1 MADVAAAGH
10 AASYAVNVTNTGK
23 VAADHVV
30 LGFLTPPGAGTHGVP
45 LQSLF
50 GFERVHVLPGQ
61 TVTVWLYPTYLDF
74 ALVQEDGNRAPLP
87 GKYTVKFGVKEAHAH
102 GEGYL
107 EAPLTA
113 RL

>member
-1 MADVAAAGH
+1 MRASERRACVRHMKGAHSVLADRALWERVALR
-10 AASYAVNVTNTGK
+10 VKTN
-23 VAADHVV
+23 
-30 LGFLTPPGAGTHGVP
+30 
-45 LQSLF
+45 
-50 GFERVHVLPGQ
+50 ERVHVLPGQ